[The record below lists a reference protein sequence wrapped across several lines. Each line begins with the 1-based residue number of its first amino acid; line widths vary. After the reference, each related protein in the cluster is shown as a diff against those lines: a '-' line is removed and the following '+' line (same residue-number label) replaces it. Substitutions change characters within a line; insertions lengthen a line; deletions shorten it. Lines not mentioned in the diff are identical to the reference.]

1 MIYQLKPTATD
12 KEGYVLGVVK
22 VTDKDGNVLTFTD
35 YKFTMPSSDV
45 TIEATFLPENPETSD
60 LITYIILLF
69 GLTTLFIIYIKNE
82 QKRKYYKNIK

>member
-1 MIYQLKPTATD
+1 
-12 KEGYVLGVVK
+12 
-22 VTDKDGNVLTFTD
+22 
-35 YKFTMPSSDV
+35 MPSSDV